1 MTLIT
6 AALVSILVQFLKQ
19 KATSQWE
26 ILAILVAVCLAAAGI
41 YEA

>member
-6 AALVSILVQFLKQ
+6 AAPVSILVQFLKQ

-26 ILAILVAVCLAAAGI
+26 TLAILVAVCLAAAGI